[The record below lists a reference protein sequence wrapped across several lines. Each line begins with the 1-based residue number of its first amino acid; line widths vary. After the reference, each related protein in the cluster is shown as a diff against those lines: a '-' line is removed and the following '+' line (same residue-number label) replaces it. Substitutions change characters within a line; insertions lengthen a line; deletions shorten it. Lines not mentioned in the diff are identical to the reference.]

1 MILGLVTLAFV
12 FYLAAYEGWAIVTH
26 HKTITDHVRDVNKAF
41 VLMPFL
47 AGLIIGG
54 LAVHFLQWF

>member
-1 MILGLVTLAFV
+1 VILGLVFIAFIV
-12 FYLAAYEGWAIVTH
+12 YLAVYEAWAIATH
-26 HKTITDHVRDVNKAF
+26 NPTITDHVRDVNKAF

-54 LAVHFLQWF
+54 LAVHFIVWF